1 MVTRVGI
8 NGFGRIGRQVLRA
21 ILERHP
27 GKIEVAAVNDLTDP
41 KTNAHLFKYDSN
53 YGVYPGK
60 VEATEGG
67 ITVDGHD
74 VRVLSERDP
83 GNIPWA
89 EFGVE
94 MVVESTGIFTDAAKA
109 GAHMN
114 GGAKK
119 VIISAPASGE
129 DLTMVLGVNDSK
141 YDPDN
146 HHIIS
151 NASCTTNCFAP
162 MVKVLHD
169 NFGVRH
175 GLMSTVHSYTNDQ
188 KILDQVHSDLRR
200 ARSAATNIIPTNT
213 GAARAVGLVL
223 PELQG
228 RLHGLAFRVPT
239 STVSVTDFVA
249 TLERNTTVD
258 EVNQAFRDA
267 AEGPLEGILRYCE
280 EPLVSSDFMADPHS
294 CILDAPSTMVM
305 EGEMVKVLG
314 WYDNEWGYSCRTA
327 DLTAFLA
334 DKGL

>member
-1 MVTRVGI
+1 MATRVGI

-141 YDPDN
+141 YDPDS

-280 EPLVSSDFMADPHS
+280 EPLVSSDFMSDPHS

>member
-1 MVTRVGI
+1 MTRVGI

>member
-1 MVTRVGI
+1 MATRVGI

-27 GKIEVAAVNDLTDP
+27 EKIEVAAVNDLTDP

-53 YGVYPGK
+53 YGVYPGQ
-60 VEATEGG
+60 VEATENGLA
-67 ITVDGHD
+67 VDGHE

-83 GNIPWA
+83 GNIPWG
-89 EFGVE
+89 EYGVE

-129 DLTMVLGVNDSK
+129 DLTMVLGVNDDK
-141 YDPDN
+141 YEAGKHN
-146 HHIIS
+146 IIS

-228 RLHGLAFRVPT
+228 RLHGLAYRVPT

-249 TLERNTTVD
+249 TLEKNTTVA
-258 EVNQAFRDA
+258 EVNDAFREA
-267 AEGPLEGILRYCE
+267 SEGPLNGILRYCE

-334 DKGL
+334 DRGL

>member
-1 MVTRVGI
+1 MATRVGI

-27 GKIEVAAVNDLTDP
+27 EKIEVAAVNDLTDA

-60 VEATEGG
+60 VEATENGLA
-67 ITVDGHD
+67 VDDHE

-83 GNIPWA
+83 GNIPWG
-89 EFGVE
+89 EYGVE

-129 DLTMVLGVNDSK
+129 DLTMVLGVNDDK
-141 YDPDN
+141 YEAGKHN
-146 HHIIS
+146 IIS

-169 NFGVRH
+169 NFGVKH

-228 RLHGLAFRVPT
+228 RLHGLAYRVPT

-249 TLERNTTVD
+249 TLEKSTSVA
-258 EVNQAFRDA
+258 EVNEAFKEA
-267 AEGPLEGILRYCE
+267 SEGPLNGILRYCE

-334 DKGL
+334 ERGL